1 MGTPPPALV
10 FWAELLGIEARDE
23 IRLRAIAP
31 HGTVFAEHTRTLEK
45 RQVRRFE
52 YAGMKRR
59 GGSCPPR
66 RYRGEVPFAR
76 KNDGRTLHIM
86 TSRALEVRR
95 SAAPESPSR

>member
-10 FWAELLGIEARDE
+10 FWAELLGIEVGDG
-23 IRLRAIAP
+23 IRLGAIAP

-59 GGSCPPR
+59 GGSCPQ
-66 RYRGEVPFAR
+66 GAIAV
-76 KNDGRTLHIM
+76 TCL
-86 TSRALEVRR
+86 SRARMTAGR
-95 SAAPESPSR
+95 STS